1 MEFIPIFP
9 TLIGGSVLSSFSQD
23 KIDSWIYYIKNSE
36 LGYIANNNDDCITK
50 NLKLL
55 DNPLF
60 LDLKNI
66 IYQLSKEYI
75 KKIGITISDIQCSTS
90 WGYLTGKN
98 NTEYNWHKHKNSLIS
113 GVFYLTDGSPIEF
126 RSNRRDNFDFF
137 FPFVNQRDYDV
148 DHFRLYPEPNLLI
161 LFPSYLEHNVTKIV
175 KKERISIAF
184 NIIPKGEF
192 GGATSK
198 IFL

>member
-60 LDLKNI
+60 LDLNK
-66 IYQLSKEYI
+66 
-75 KKIGITISDIQCSTS
+75 
-90 WGYLTGKN
+90 
-98 NTEYNWHKHKNSLIS
+98 
-113 GVFYLTDGSPIEF
+113 
-126 RSNRRDNFDFF
+126 
-137 FPFVNQRDYDV
+137 
-148 DHFRLYPEPNLLI
+148 
-161 LFPSYLEHNVTKIV
+161 
-175 KKERISIAF
+175 
-184 NIIPKGEF
+184 
-192 GGATSK
+192 
-198 IFL
+198 